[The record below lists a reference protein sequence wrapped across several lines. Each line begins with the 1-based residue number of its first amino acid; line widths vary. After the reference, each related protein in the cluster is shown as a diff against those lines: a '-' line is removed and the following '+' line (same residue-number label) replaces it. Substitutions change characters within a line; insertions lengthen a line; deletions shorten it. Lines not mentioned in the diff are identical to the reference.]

1 MANSV
6 MRFPRVREV
15 TGLSRS
21 TIWRLEHAGKFPHR
35 IKLSTNIVGWRQD
48 EVDAWLRGRIPVEAG
63 EIASQPKHHKKGA
76 GSDE

>member
-21 TIWRLEHAGKFPHR
+21 SVWRLEDAGDFPKR
-35 IKLSTNIVGWRQD
+35 IQLSANSVGWRED
-48 EVDAWLRGRIPVEAG
+48 EILAWINGRNRGQGITPQR
-63 EIASQPKHHKKGA
+63 K
-76 GSDE
+76 SDEPK